1 MSRNVLAT
9 VLCGVLVWTSR
20 SAGDVLVLTNGT
32 PAGVVEDPA
41 PADVVVVATVL
52 RHRPAKQAVV
62 PGEKI
67 AACRTLP
74 ELAQLLRASGT
85 LEVLCHA
92 RRDVACLPAARAD
105 FLATET
111 RPAFRLGDNGGTPT
125 NQTFGVDLHVD
136 VRVLVP
142 ATGSTPPLFALSWE
156 GAWSGSVSL
165 LARWE
170 AMAVRGFNL
179 ARAVPGVAY
188 EKMEEDEDGFVN
200 TGGGSDLGG
209 LFKRKKKDKPSKK
222 ETKPGAV
229 AAPAAGREPSYSAE
243 TAVETVPM
251 LGEWIGQAGQLLVR
265 RTALAAGDNPGDLYL
280 VLQSRSVE

>member
-1 MSRNVLAT
+1 MSRIVLAA
-9 VLCGVLVWTSR
+9 VLCGVLVGTSR
-20 SAGDVLVLTNGT
+20 SAGDVLVLTNET
-32 PAGVVEDPA
+32 PAGIVQDPA

-52 RHRPAKQAVV
+52 RHRPAKQTVV

-67 AACRTLP
+67 AACRTLL

-92 RRDVACLPAARAD
+92 RRDVACLPSARAD

-111 RPAFRLGDNGGTPT
+111 RPTFVLVDNGGTPT
-125 NQTFGVDLHVD
+125 NQTIGVDLHVD

-142 ATGSTPPLFALSWE
+142 ATVTTPPLLGLSWE
-156 GAWSGSVSL
+156 GGWSGSVSL

-188 EKMEEDEDGFVN
+188 QKMEEDEDGFVN
-200 TGGGSDLGG
+200 TGGGTDLGG
-209 LFKRKKKDKPSKK
+209 LFRRKKKDKPSKK
-222 ETKPGAV
+222 ETKPAAI

-243 TAVETVPM
+243 AAIETVPM
-251 LGEWIGQAGQLLVR
+251 SGEWIGQAGQLLVR

-280 VLQSRSVE
+280 VLQSRSAD